1 MSRKGWKIKLM
12 EQIENPMVM
21 PQVEYNTDFE
31 ERNRYLAEKADLFYE
46 DKVTEKLLKEDM

>member
-1 MSRKGWKIKLM
+1 M

-31 ERNRYLAEKADLFYE
+31 ERNRYLAEKADLIYE
-46 DKVTEKLLKEDM
+46 DKVTEKLLKEEKL

>member
-1 MSRKGWKIKLM
+1 M

-46 DKVTEKLLKEDM
+46 DKVTEKLLKEEI